1 MKLWFENSYGKE
13 RIIKE
18 PCDTWEDVN
27 LAIDEFIADC
37 NDKYPLNKKNPFV
50 RYYTRVWQMP
60 DGRTKLDVG
69 SHTEFFIW
77 EGKFKSATII
87 DKDGE
92 VEFEYE

>member
-77 EGKFKSATII
+77 EGKFKSVTM
-87 DKDGE
+87 DSNGE
-92 VEFEYE
+92 AKFEYE

>member
-37 NDKYPLNKKNPFV
+37 NDKYPLNQKNPFV

-87 DKDGE
+87 NKDGE